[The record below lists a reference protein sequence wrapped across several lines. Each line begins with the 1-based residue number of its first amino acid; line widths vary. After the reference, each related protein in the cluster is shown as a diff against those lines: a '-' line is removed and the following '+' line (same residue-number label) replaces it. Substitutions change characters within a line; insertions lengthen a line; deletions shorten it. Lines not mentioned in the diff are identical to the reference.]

1 MRDAFLDGLTGEW
14 TLSGQMG
21 AIPLQQSVL
30 ASWVLNESFVEMRF
44 VQTDPAPGKDPY
56 EAIYLIGFDAK
67 AGCYVFHLFDTF
79 GVTSDYKLAT
89 GMRAGDVVVFTFPYS
104 TGTLYNTLERHEDG
118 AWTWLLES
126 TENGARKTFATKR
139 MTRWPPD

>member
-1 MRDAFLDGLTGEW
+1 MKDAFLDALTGEW

-21 AIPLQQSVL
+21 SVALQQSVL

-44 VQTDPAPGKDPY
+44 MQTDLEPGKDPY

-67 AGCYVFHLFDTF
+67 AGGYVFHLFDTF
-79 GVTSDYKLAT
+79 GVTADYKFAT
-89 GMRAGDVVVFTFPYS
+89 GKRSGDVVVFSFPYS
-104 TGTLYNTLERHEDG
+104 AGTFYNTLERHEDG

-126 TENGARKTFATKR
+126 TENGARKPFAMKR
-139 MTRWPPD
+139 MTRWPED